1 MTDSNSAKEDN
12 TIVKWVERNVTPLVT
27 LAAFITTLFGGYFW
41 LDNNYAK
48 AEELAQLERRFEI
61 KLTSDSIQGLNARIW
76 QLEDRLQQKADD
88 ITAKEELR
96 KLKENKAN
104 LERELEN
111 LQKSR

>member
-12 TIVKWVERNVTPLVT
+12 TIVKWVKRNVSPLVT

-96 KLKENKAN
+96 KLKENKAK

-111 LQKSR
+111 LQESR

>member
-41 LDNNYAK
+41 LDNHYAK
-48 AEELAQLERRFEI
+48 AEELAQLEQRFEI
-61 KLTSDSIQGLNARIW
+61 KLTSDSIQGINARIW

>member
-48 AEELAQLERRFEI
+48 AVELAQLEQRFEI
-61 KLTSDSIQGLNARIW
+61 KLTSDSIQEINARIW

-96 KLKENKAN
+96 KLKENKAK

-111 LQKSR
+111 LQRSR

>member
-1 MTDSNSAKEDN
+1 MPESNNAKEDN
-12 TIVKWVERNVTPLVT
+12 AIAEWVKRNVSPLIT

-48 AEELAQLERRFEI
+48 AYELAQLEQRFEI
-61 KLTSDSIQGLNARIW
+61 KLTSDSIQGINARIW
-76 QLEDRLQQKADD
+76 QLEDRLQQKSDD

-104 LERELEN
+104 LERELEK
-111 LQKSR
+111 LQRSR